1 METLA
6 LCVFIAGVG
15 MVGIGIGSVLLVT
28 AYSLLLDARA
38 SIRAHRRSH

>member
-28 AYSLLLDARA
+28 GYSLLLDARA
-38 SIRAHRRSH
+38 SIRTHRRSN